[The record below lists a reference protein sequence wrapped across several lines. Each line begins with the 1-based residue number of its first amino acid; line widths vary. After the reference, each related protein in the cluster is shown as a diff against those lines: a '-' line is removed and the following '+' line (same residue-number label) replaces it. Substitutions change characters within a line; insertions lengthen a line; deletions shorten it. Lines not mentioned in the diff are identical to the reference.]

1 MNRHLVLY
9 VVLCLLALATS
20 CSIMEKKEIETS
32 ALGYLE
38 AVNKDD
44 FAEAYKYSDDD
55 TKELI
60 DFLEEVY
67 KSSNSDTSART
78 IDDINVS
85 ILHINITSDS
95 TAEVGY
101 QTHQNNV
108 LIDDNVLS
116 MKKIDDKW
124 LVHQSKES
132 CTSALFQNVEE

>member
-1 MNRHLVLY
+1 MNRHLALY
-9 VVLCLLALATS
+9 VVLYLLALATS

-95 TAEVGY
+95 TAEVSY

-108 LIDDNVLS
+108 LIDDNVLQ
-116 MKKIDDKW
+116 MKKVDDKW